1 MATTTPDSIR
11 TPNPSDPYNLI
22 SDLGILANDTQA
34 ALVKRANSYVGTS
47 TQRVAFTTAPEGVHW
62 QDTNGSKQI
71 WARRAGAWV
80 DISPSTVASASGAGS
95 AAVALTATNINV
107 TFPAG
112 TFSSTP
118 GVMVMGNSPSS
129 AGSRVYH
136 RVTSISATGF
146 TIEATFT
153 AGPAGTWA
161 YRWLAVG

>member
-22 SDLGILANDTQA
+22 SDLGIMANDTQA

-47 TQRVAFTTAPEGVHW
+47 TQRTAFTTAPEGVHW

-71 WARRAGAWV
+71 WARRAGTWV
-80 DISPSTVASASGAGS
+80 DISPSTVASASGTGS
-95 AAVALTATNINV
+95 AAVALTATTINV
-107 TFPAG
+107 SFPAG
-112 TFSSTP
+112 TFTSAP
-118 GVMVMGNSPSS
+118 GVMVLNNSPSS
-129 AGSRVYH
+129 AGSRVSY

-146 TIEATFT
+146 VIEATFVSGA
-153 AGPAGTWA
+153 AGNWA